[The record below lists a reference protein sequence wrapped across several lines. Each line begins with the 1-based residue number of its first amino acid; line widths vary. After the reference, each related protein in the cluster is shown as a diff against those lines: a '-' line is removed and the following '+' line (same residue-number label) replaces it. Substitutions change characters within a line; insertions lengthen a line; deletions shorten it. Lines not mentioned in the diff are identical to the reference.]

1 MNATAE
7 LEMKTKST
15 VDDAHVK
22 VTPRQGGVS
31 LRRRPADSRCN
42 ARSVNSGFKSP
53 VRKPNLVKSSLCT
66 EEEVKELKKTLD
78 RLDTEIALLE
88 KEGFVV
94 QELDQHIDLLHEY
107 NDIKDIGQTLLGR
120 LACRVSC
127 LLWPHG
133 DFSWSEGQRGSVPRH
148 SPPCDH

>member
-7 LEMKTKST
+7 LQMNTES
-15 VDDAHVK
+15 VVGAHVK
-22 VTPRQGGVS
+22 VTPRQRGVS
-31 LRRRPADSRCN
+31 LRRRPPDSRCN

-53 VRKPNLVKSSLCT
+53 VRNPSMVKSPVCPVV
-66 EEEVKELKKTLD
+66 EVQELKKTLD
-78 RLDTEIALLE
+78 RLDSEIDLLE

-120 LACRVSC
+120 LAG
-127 LLWPHG
+127 L
-133 DFSWSEGQRGSVPRH
+133 RGVTTRDLYSH
-148 SPPCDH
+148 FGLELDD

>member
-1 MNATAE
+1 MNATAD
-7 LEMKTKST
+7 LEINAKSV
-15 VDDAHVK
+15 VDDVHVK

-31 LRRRPADSRCN
+31 LRRRPPDSRCN

-53 VRKPNLVKSSLCT
+53 VQKPNMEKSPVCP

-78 RLDTEIALLE
+78 GLNSEIALLE

-107 NDIKDIGQTLLGR
+107 NDIKDIAQTLLGR
-120 LACRVSC
+120 LAGV
-127 LLWPHG
+127 
-133 DFSWSEGQRGSVPRH
+133 RGVTTRDLYSH
-148 SPPCDH
+148 FGLELDD